1 MPGVLRFSEAASIG
15 IHAMIL
21 MASNPGAP
29 VTCREI
35 SDSFE
40 VSDNHTQKVMQRLVK
55 AGLAA
60 SVRGPGGGY
69 RINGNPASITLLD
82 VYETLDGPLG
92 TDTCLFQRNHCPPEG
107 CLLGGMLSEVD
118 SVVKRHLAGTYLS
131 EFAAGAGR
139 RSG

>member
-1 MPGVLRFSEAASIG
+1 MAGVLRFSEAASIG

-21 MASNPGAP
+21 MASKPCAP

-35 SDSFE
+35 SDSYG

-55 AGLAA
+55 AGLAG

-69 RINGNPASITLLD
+69 RIKGNPASITLLD

-92 TDTCLFQRNHCPPEG
+92 TDTCLFRRSHCPPEG

-118 SVVKRHLAGTYLS
+118 SVVKKHLAGTCLAK
-131 EFAAGAGR
+131 FAAGAGR
-139 RSG
+139 RSV